1 MVRIIQNLYES
12 LEKYMEKSMFCK
24 SLENCLTS
32 CPKGFLFDCHA
43 NLSNDFNRLVF
54 FRQSHL
60 KELNFPPQS
69 SFVIF

>member
-1 MVRIIQNLYES
+1 
-12 LEKYMEKSMFCK
+12 MFCK

-43 NLSNDFNRLVF
+43 NLINDFNRLVF